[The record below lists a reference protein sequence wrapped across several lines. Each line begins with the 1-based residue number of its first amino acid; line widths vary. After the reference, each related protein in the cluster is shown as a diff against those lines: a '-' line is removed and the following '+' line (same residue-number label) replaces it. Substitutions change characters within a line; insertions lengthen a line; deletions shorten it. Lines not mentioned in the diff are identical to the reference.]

1 MKKRFYSKGFFVLRG
16 LFVFVIVVAL
26 FGTLVMALWNHL
38 MPDIFGLTTIT
49 FWQAVGL
56 FVLSHILFGHSWW
69 EKKHQKFHEN
79 VEIRQKWKKMTPEQR
94 EKFFNKRREFFQKR
108 NEFMQ
113 QGGFGRWEGFG
124 CNQSEDC
131 EEQK

>member
-1 MKKRFYSKGFFVLRG
+1 MKKMIYSKGFFVLRG
-16 LFVFVIVVAL
+16 LFVFVIVVTL

-49 FWQAVGL
+49 FWQAIGL

-69 EKKHQKFHEN
+69 SRKHRQFHEN
-79 VEIRQKWKKMTPEQR
+79 KDIRNKWKKMTPEQR
-94 EKFFNKRREFFQKR
+94 EKFFHKRNEFFRKR

-113 QGGFGRWEGFG
+113 KGGFGSGEGFG
-124 CNQSEDC
+124 CNQSKDSEGK
-131 EEQK
+131 E